1 MIRVHKQEQV
11 RIAALFS
18 SPGELYKQEGGS
30 VWRSHFV
37 LPDKEASKHSSKAQ
51 VVSSFNILI
60 KGVIK
65 LLLSKGKGQDLC
77 VS

>member
-37 LPDKEASKHSSKAQ
+37 LPDKDKP
-51 VVSSFNILI
+51 VSTAP
-60 KGVIK
+60 K
-65 LLLSKGKGQDLC
+65 LML
-77 VS
+77 